1 MTSQAVLVPSAA
13 YRKLPFFPTSFP
25 DETLYSRVSRYHRF
39 RAERKDE
46 ITFIELFR
54 ETGLK
59 IDFSEA
65 APAALRVLASLIP
78 GEPLVLLGDILRQNT
93 FVPFLAPLVT
103 EPTDPFPNAEFGCAK
118 ACLSCLVQDEQLFG
132 SPYLR
137 RSHQLPAVTACWQH
151 GVKLIDACPDCG
163 SSFAH
168 PGKFVRAPL
177 APCRCGWYATSAST
191 AEPAPQ
197 SLVDFAIHAHALLD
211 QRSGSASLTAIVIFF
226 LLQVELRFMKAEPS
240 SKSARDLLLDMIS
253 QQLLGQRTSMD
264 IAIAAAAVIGS
275 AKEHQWW

>member
-1 MTSQAVLVPSAA
+1 MTSQAVPVSADA
-13 YRKLPFFPTSFP
+13 HRKLPFFPTSFP

-59 IDFSEA
+59 IDFSRA

-78 GEPLVLLGDILRQNT
+78 GEPLVLLGDILRENT
-93 FVPFLAPLVT
+93 FIPFLAPLIT
-103 EPTDPFPNAEFGCAK
+103 RPTDSFPNAEFGCAR
-118 ACLSCLVQDEQLFG
+118 ACLSCLAQDEQVVG

-137 RSHQLPAVTACWQH
+137 RSHQLPAVIACWKH
-151 GVKLIDACPDCG
+151 GIKLIDSCPACG
-163 SSFAH
+163 SSFARA
-168 PGKFVRAPL
+168 GKFVSAPL
-177 APCRCGWYATSAST
+177 APCRCGWYAISAST
-191 AEPAPQ
+191 AEAAPQ
-197 SLVDFAIHAHALLD
+197 GLVDFAIHAHALLD
-211 QRSGSASLTAIVIFF
+211 QRSRSASLTALVIFF
-226 LLQVELRFMKAEPS
+226 LLQVELRLMKAEPS

-253 QQLLGQRTSMD
+253 QQLRGQRTSTD